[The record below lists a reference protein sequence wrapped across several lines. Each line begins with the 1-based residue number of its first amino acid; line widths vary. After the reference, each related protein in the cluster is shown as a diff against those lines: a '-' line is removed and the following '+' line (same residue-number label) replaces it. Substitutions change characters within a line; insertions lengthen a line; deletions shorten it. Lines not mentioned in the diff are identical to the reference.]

1 MAGLGLM
8 LALAVQAGAA
18 TGGAPGEATTAAAVP
33 AAAAP
38 AAAAKPAEPKKVCV
52 VEAQLGSHFKKKVCA
67 TEAEWEKRR
76 LQDADVIARSAG
88 GKGLA
93 CTAPG
98 C

>member
-8 LALAVQAGAA
+8 LALAVQAAA
-18 TGGAPGEATTAAAVP
+18 PAGETPGAAAVP

-38 AAAAKPAEPKKVCV
+38 VAAKPAEPKKVCV

-76 LQDADVIARSAG
+76 LQDADVLARSAG

>member
-8 LALAVQAGAA
+8 LALAVQAAGAA
-18 TGGAPGEATTAAAVP
+18 PEPGAAASAAAVP
-33 AAAAP
+33 AAAA
-38 AAAAKPAEPKKVCV
+38 AAEAEKPAEPKKVCV

-88 GKGLA
+88 GKGMA

>member
-8 LALAVQAGAA
+8 LALAVQATAAAPEPGATA
-18 TGGAPGEATTAAAVP
+18 SAAAVP
-33 AAAAP
+33 AAVAAAP
-38 AAAAKPAEPKKVCV
+38 AKPAEPKKVCV

-67 TEAEWEKRR
+67 TEAEWEARR
-76 LQDADVIARSAG
+76 LRDADVLARSAG
-88 GKGLA
+88 GKGPA

>member
-8 LALAVQAGAA
+8 LALAVQASGAA
-18 TGGAPGEATTAAAVP
+18 PEPGAAASTAAVP
-33 AAAAP
+33 AAVTV
-38 AAAAKPAEPKKVCV
+38 AKPAEPKKVCV

-88 GKGLA
+88 GKGMA

>member
-1 MAGLGLM
+1 MVGLGLM

-18 TGGAPGEATTAAAVP
+18 TGAELGATAVP
-33 AAAAP
+33 AAP

>member
-18 TGGAPGEATTAAAVP
+18 TGAELGATAVP
-33 AAAAP
+33 AASPVAAAP

>member
-18 TGGAPGEATTAAAVP
+18 TGVAPGATAVP
-33 AAAAP
+33 AAVAAAP

>member
-8 LALAVQAGAA
+8 LALAVQATAPAGE
-18 TGGAPGEATTAAAVP
+18 APGAAAVP
-33 AAAAP
+33 AAVAAAP
-38 AAAAKPAEPKKVCV
+38 VAAKPAEPKKVCV

-76 LQDADVIARSAG
+76 LQDADVLARSAG